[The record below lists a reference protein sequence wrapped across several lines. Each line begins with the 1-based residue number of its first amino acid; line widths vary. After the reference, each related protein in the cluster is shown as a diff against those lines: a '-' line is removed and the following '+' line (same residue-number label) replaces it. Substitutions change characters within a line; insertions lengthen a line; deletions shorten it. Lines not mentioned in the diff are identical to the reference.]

1 MRPFTKVTGIGA
13 VLMLDNI
20 DTDQITPGHTMM
32 KVQASGYGDA
42 LFANW
47 RYLADGSA
55 NPDFVLNRPPFSEA
69 TFLIAG
75 HNFGCGSSREWA
87 AWAIRDFGIRAVIAP
102 SFSTIFMRNCY
113 NNALLPLILP
123 EDEVAA
129 LATALTGGNPEMAVD
144 LQSLQVSTADGSL
157 FCFSVPEVDRERL
170 LGGLDQI
177 GVTLLKEDKIA
188 GYQRKD
194 RIRRPWVYN
203 ISNTI
208 TS

>member
-55 NPDFVLNRPPFSEA
+55 NPDFVLNQSPFDNA
-69 TFLIAG
+69 TFLVTG

-123 EDEVAA
+123 EAEVAS
-129 LATALTGGNPEMAVD
+129 LAKALTGGNPELSVD
-144 LQSLQVSTADGSL
+144 LESLQILAPDGSL
-157 FCFSVPEVDRERL
+157 FDFSVPEVDRERL

-177 GVTLLKEDKIA
+177 GVTLLKDDQISA
-188 GYQRKD
+188 YQRKD
-194 RIRRPWVYN
+194 RLRRPWVYD
-203 ISNTI
+203 ISG
-208 TS
+208 

>member
-55 NPDFVLNRPPFSEA
+55 NPDFVLNQSPFDNA
-69 TFLIAG
+69 TFLVTG

-123 EDEVAA
+123 EAEVASLAKA
-129 LATALTGGNPEMAVD
+129 LAGGDPELSVD
-144 LQSLQVSTADGSL
+144 LELLQILAPDGSL
-157 FCFSVPEVDRERL
+157 FDFSVPEVDRERL

-177 GVTLLKEDKIA
+177 GVTLLKDDQISA
-188 GYQRKD
+188 YQRKD
-194 RIRRPWVYN
+194 RLRRPWVYD
-203 ISNTI
+203 ISG
-208 TS
+208 